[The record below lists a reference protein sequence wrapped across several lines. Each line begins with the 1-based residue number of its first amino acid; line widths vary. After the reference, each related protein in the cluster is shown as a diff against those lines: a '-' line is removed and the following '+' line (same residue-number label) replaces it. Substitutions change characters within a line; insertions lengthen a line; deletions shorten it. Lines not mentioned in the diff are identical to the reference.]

1 MKNIVRD
8 SLSQLPNNGN
18 QNTTHESNYTMETMS
33 EINYKGELS
42 EGTFPIKF
50 YKLTNI
56 NGNTLAWW
64 ISFKPVTI
72 NSVIFV
78 EEVINV

>member
-33 EINYKGELS
+33 EINDKEELS
-42 EGTFPIKF
+42 EGKFLIKF
-50 YKLTNI
+50 KIIDQYQWKYPGLMDK
-56 NGNTLAWW
+56 
-64 ISFKPVTI
+64 F
-72 NSVIFV
+72 
-78 EEVINV
+78 